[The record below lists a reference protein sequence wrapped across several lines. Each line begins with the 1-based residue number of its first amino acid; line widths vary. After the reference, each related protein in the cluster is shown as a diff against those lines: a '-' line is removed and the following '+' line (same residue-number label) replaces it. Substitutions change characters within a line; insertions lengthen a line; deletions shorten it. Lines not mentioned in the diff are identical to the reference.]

1 MEPLEKQN
9 DDVKKEEIRLVVG
22 LSSLE
27 VTHASWLPQFVVSL
41 AVIRGSVHQGNL
53 HKFIIATYQFLKGIT
68 FRHRVDP
75 APKTLDNQCI
85 SGRCI

>member
-27 VTHASWLPQFVVSL
+27 VTHASWLPQYVVSL
-41 AVIRGSVHQGNL
+41 AVIRG
-53 HKFIIATYQFLKGIT
+53 
-68 FRHRVDP
+68 
-75 APKTLDNQCI
+75 
-85 SGRCI
+85 